1 MIDLLNQNIS
11 SSEEN
16 NPDIDEA
23 TKQKIIELQ
32 NEFNNRFYDILSN
45 TLIKNDEREILLNK
59 LNSDLLLNIT
69 ILTEWYKSYN
79 YYLFMKLVL
88 DWLYNKNSN

>member
-69 ILTEWYKSYN
+69 ILTE
-79 YYLFMKLVL
+79 
-88 DWLYNKNSN
+88 